1 MLSHPQFQP
10 VRPFLK
16 WAGGKQRLLPQLLP
30 LLPLRGRL
38 IEPFVGAGSVFLAA
52 DYDRYLLNDANPD
65 LVAVWVALKERP
77 REFIEFSAAYFTPEY
92 HSEQAYKRVRGEFN
106 EATDRFER
114 AVRFIYLNKFG
125 FNGLFRVNKAGLH
138 NVPYA
143 WHKVL
148 PRFPWVE
155 LEAAAARLK
164 RCTIWNGGYEP
175 VMAEAGYGD
184 VCYCDPP
191 YAPSN
196 HGASFTAFT
205 QGGFGWDD
213 QRELVKAA
221 EEAADRGAVVLVSN
235 HDTPATRELYR
246 GWDVHSTC
254 VRRSIGASDA
264 GRGHVHELLAIL
276 PGRPGGERRPPA
288 LRDLV

>member
-10 VRPFLK
+10 ARPFLK

-65 LVAVWVALKERP
+65 LIAVWVALKERP
-77 REFIEFSAAYFTPEY
+77 REFIEASATYFTPEY

-114 AVRFIYLNKFG
+114 AVRFLYLNKFG
-125 FNGLFRVNKAGLH
+125 FNGLFRVNKLGLH

-148 PRFPWVE
+148 PLFPLAE
-155 LEAAAARLK
+155 LEGAAAKLK
-164 RCTIWNGGYEP
+164 LCTFLNGGFKAA
-175 VMAEAGYGD
+175 VAEAGFGD

-191 YAPSN
+191 YASSTK
-196 HGASFTAFT
+196 GASFTAYT
-205 QGGFGWDD
+205 QAGFEWED
-213 QRELVKAA
+213 QQELVQVA
-221 EEAADRGAVVLVSN
+221 EAAVQRGATVLVSN

-246 GWDVHSTC
+246 GWEIHELA
-254 VRRSIGASDA
+254 VRRSIGRSDS
-264 GRGHVHELLAIL
+264 GRGMTRELVAV
-276 PGRPGGERRPPA
+276 RRGCQA
-288 LRDLV
+288 SRSTA